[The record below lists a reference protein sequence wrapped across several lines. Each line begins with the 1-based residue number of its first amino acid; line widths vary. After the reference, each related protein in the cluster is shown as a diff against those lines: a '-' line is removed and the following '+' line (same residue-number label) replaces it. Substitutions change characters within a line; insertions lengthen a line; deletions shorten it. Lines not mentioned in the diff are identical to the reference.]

1 MVTTN
6 KTTITLVKK
15 LISDYNARLSSDRI
29 FRDVEKA
36 YIKSSLAKDP
46 LANDITNILN
56 RLLTKEIKQDPEI
69 AEAFYY
75 NNKKFSNKDMHLD
88 LTSDRIDGS
97 ILIEEQTVITK
108 NSIEL
113 KKESKIT
120 TKKIV
125 SIELNT
131 SIAKNILKKLDKNS
145 KFLKDFCADYVNSL
159 NSGVIEYDKSGQ
171 VRFPSLAFSVQVKKY
186 ISDKIKNNDHLDLEE
201 INALNKQIDFFA
213 KLDLMPS
220 TLVLNYIYKNNGKLH
235 FDKKMDDWNLN
246 KPVNSNGAAYADFD
260 NDGYL
265 DMIYGGTQA
274 NGTGTVN
281 IYKISKDTTIKTVPN
296 YTFKVTTLPNNLA
309 QLISANDPQNIQ
321 FAFGD
326 LNKDKTFDLITT
338 YEGAGFA
345 RFTDIYTNVFDSAT
359 KSNVFSK
366 FTGFTLPKIKNGKI
380 ELVDFNNDGLLDVS
394 ITGYATGIGEIFN
407 VYQNGYTKDKG
418 LNFVNVTTSGL
429 QPVQNSKTTWGDYNG
444 DGYPD
449 VIFSGDRD
457 GFGYVTKMATSSKG
471 ASGFT
476 QFNELVTFP
485 FGNFTKLTP
494 SMGDIGGDGQ
504 LGFVLVGS
512 EKDPLY
518 PTNLYKSFRILQNVR
533 NAASKVVIPTENKQ
547 ANLSGQKVSFSNSS
561 TINAK
566 SESSAFMPLN
576 FETLTTRPFASDT
589 SKIDQELNE
598 SVYLANAAPSSP
610 ELKTLNVVKK
620 RLIKNKLTDI
630 TRGKVSVDYKMKL
643 AR

>member
-1 MVTTN
+1 MFNLIKLKEHIKTYFYRNLNELLTSTN

-213 KLDLMPS
+213 KLDLMPIE
-220 TLVLNYIYKNNGKLH
+220 TLR
-235 FDKKMDDWNLN
+235 
-246 KPVNSNGAAYADFD
+246 
-260 NDGYL
+260 
-265 DMIYGGTQA
+265 
-274 NGTGTVN
+274 
-281 IYKISKDTTIKTVPN
+281 KISEIGFNQSKELMTA
-296 YTFKVTTLPNNLA
+296 VTSDNM
-309 QLISANDPQNIQ
+309 
-321 FAFGD
+321 
-326 LNKDKTFDLITT
+326 
-338 YEGAGFA
+338 
-345 RFTDIYTNVFDSAT
+345 
-359 KSNVFSK
+359 
-366 FTGFTLPKIKNGKI
+366 
-380 ELVDFNNDGLLDVS
+380 LL
-394 ITGYATGIGEIFN
+394 
-407 VYQNGYTKDKG
+407 
-418 LNFVNVTTSGL
+418 
-429 QPVQNSKTTWGDYNG
+429 
-444 DGYPD
+444 
-449 VIFSGDRD
+449 
-457 GFGYVTKMATSSKG
+457 
-471 ASGFT
+471 
-476 QFNELVTFP
+476 
-485 FGNFTKLTP
+485 
-494 SMGDIGGDGQ
+494 
-504 LGFVLVGS
+504 
-512 EKDPLY
+512 
-518 PTNLYKSFRILQNVR
+518 
-533 NAASKVVIPTENKQ
+533 ENKQ
-547 ANLSGQKVSFSNSS
+547 
-561 TINAK
+561 II
-566 SESSAFMPLN
+566 LN
-576 FETLTTRPFASDT
+576 GD
-589 SKIDQELNE
+589 KILEEEEVD
-598 SVYLANAAPSSP
+598 
-610 ELKTLNVVKK
+610 
-620 RLIKNKLTDI
+620 IKNKKDEFFNALQNFNI
-630 TRGKVSVDYKMKL
+630 SKQ
-643 AR
+643 